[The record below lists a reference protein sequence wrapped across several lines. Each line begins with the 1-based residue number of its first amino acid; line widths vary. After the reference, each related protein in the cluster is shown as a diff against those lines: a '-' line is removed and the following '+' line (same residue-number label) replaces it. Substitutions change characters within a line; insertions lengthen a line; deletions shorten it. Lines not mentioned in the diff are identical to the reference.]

1 MRNMLGTLLLS
12 QGTPMLL
19 AGDEFCRT
27 QKGNNNAYCQDS
39 DISWFDWKLK
49 DEHAPL
55 IKFVQKLTWMRH
67 KYPIL
72 RRNRFFT
79 GDYSEE
85 LDVKDLT
92 WINASGSEMHAE
104 NWSDAGMRCFGMIMD
119 GRAQPTG
126 VRQRGTEATMLL
138 ILNGH
143 FDLVE
148 FTLPTAPGGN
158 IWTRLID
165 TNVPHEDE
173 TPAFKAGDVYGVTA
187 RSLLLFSLA
196 D

>member
-1 MRNMLGTLLLS
+1 MM
-12 QGTPMLL
+12 L

-27 QKGNNNAYCQDS
+27 QKGNNNAYCQDD
-39 DISWFDWKLK
+39 DISWVDWKLK
-49 DEHAPL
+49 DQHSEL

-72 RRNRFFT
+72 RRNRFLT

-92 WINASGSEMHAE
+92 WINASGSEMQAD

-148 FTLPTAPGGN
+148 FTLPTAPGGKV
-158 IWTRLID
+158 WTRLID
-165 TNVPHEDE
+165 TNVPQDEE
-173 TPAFKAGDVYGVTA
+173 TPTFKVGEVYGVTA

-196 D
+196 E

>member
-12 QGTPMLL
+12 QGTPMML

-39 DISWFDWKLK
+39 DISWVDWKLK
-49 DEHAPL
+49 DENAAL
-55 IKFVQKLTWMRH
+55 IAFVQKLTWMRH

-72 RRNRFFT
+72 RRSRFFT
-79 GDYSEE
+79 GEYSSE

-104 NWSDAGMRCFGMIMD
+104 NWSDEGMRCFGMIMD

-148 FTLPTAPGGN
+148 FTLPTVAGGN
-158 IWTRLID
+158 VWTRLID
-165 TNVPHEDE
+165 TNVPHDDE
-173 TPAFKAGDVYGVTA
+173 RPAFEAGDVYGVTA
-187 RSLLLFSLA
+187 RSLLLFSLVE
-196 D
+196 

>member
-1 MRNMLGTLLLS
+1 V
-12 QGTPMLL
+12 
-19 AGDEFCRT
+19 
-27 QKGNNNAYCQDS
+27 
-39 DISWFDWKLK
+39 DWKLR
-49 DEHAPL
+49 DQHRDL

-72 RRNRFFT
+72 RRNRFLT
-79 GDYSEE
+79 GEYSEE

-104 NWSDAGMRCFGMIMD
+104 NWSDAGMRCFGMIID

-148 FTLPTAPGGN
+148 FTLPAAPGGSV
-158 IWTRLID
+158 WTRLID
-165 TNVPHEDE
+165 TNVPHEEE
-173 TPAFKAGDVYGVTA
+173 TPAFKTGQVYGVTA
-187 RSLLLFSLA
+187 RSLLLFSLVE
-196 D
+196 